1 MFIEKYPYK
10 KNNII
15 KHGLLYITQHFHIRA
30 A

>member
-15 KHGLLYITQHFHIRA
+15 KHGLLNITQHFHIRA